1 MNFGQTPVPMGV
13 RFEHA
18 GPAGSECTTI
28 DDSVRTTRLQCTTR
42 GPKVFARKRYR
53 LAVIGAS
60 VVFLAACT
68 GNAASDTSSSA
79 SPNPTTTA
87 ATPSGAAAVSS
98 GQSAGSAASDSTPS
112 SAASQAAGPFNSVPG
127 LDQAALDVMN
137 KPVYGLG
144 QWAIAVRDLDT
155 GEQIVS
161 LNAGTMFEAGSVV
174 KTYSTGAAWLE
185 FGPTSTVVTPVKQ
198 AGTATDGTLNG
209 DLILVGAGD
218 LTMGGRTRAD
228 GSVDFTNL
236 DHNDANGNPGAT
248 LTTED
253 PLTGLNDLA
262 AQVKASGITAVSGNV
277 IVDDRLW
284 LPHTL
289 ADAPVSPIIIN
300 QNVIDFTTTP
310 TTPGQMATSVMSPVV
325 SPWVVKGEVT
335 TVEAG
340 GTTNVKASSPE
351 EGTVVLTGTIA
362 ADSKP
367 VVNVH
372 AFKDPVT
379 YARTAFIEALKRAGV
394 GVTADPVGTNPAAE
408 LPATQEVASLP
419 AVATLTSLPLE
430 EEVTYV
436 NKISY
441 NVGGETLLC
450 RLAVAAGSDDCE
462 QGLPRAAEIWKN
474 AGLDTTSAALVD
486 GSGLSGNLITP
497 DNQVQLQSIMA
508 ERPDVEQWKSTL
520 PMLGVDG
527 SLAMVQADSPAKGKV
542 IGKTGTLAAFD
553 AFNNRYR
560 LPVKALG
567 GYMDTASG
575 RHLAFA
581 VITTNSVFPD
591 INGVFAAN
599 DDVGSVVASIQQAY

>member
-1 MNFGQTPVPMGV
+1 MM
-13 RFEHA
+13 
-18 GPAGSECTTI
+18 
-28 DDSVRTTRLQCTTR
+28 
-42 GPKVFARKRYR
+42 FAHRRYR
-53 LAVIGAS
+53 VAAIGAS
-60 VVFLAACT
+60 VVLLAACT
-68 GNAASDTSSSA
+68 SNAANDTPSSA
-79 SPNPTTTA
+79 SPTASPSA
-87 ATPSGAAAVSS
+87 ATVSGAAAASS
-98 GQSAGSAASDSTPS
+98 VQSAGTSASGSAPS
-112 SAASQAAGPFNSVPG
+112 SASAQAAGQYTSVPG

-161 LNAGTMFEAGSVV
+161 LNAGTMFEPGSMV

-198 AGTATDGTLNG
+198 TGTVTDGKLNG
-209 DLILVGAGD
+209 DLLLVGAGD
-218 LTMGGRTRAD
+218 LTMGGRTRPD
-228 GSVDFTNL
+228 GTVDFTNL
-236 DHNDANGNPGAT
+236 DHNDANGIPGAT

-253 PLTGLNDLA
+253 PLTGLNELA
-262 AQVKASGITAVSGNV
+262 AQVKASGITEVSGNV

-284 LPHTL
+284 QPHTL
-289 ADAPVSPIIIN
+289 ADGPVSPIIIN

-310 TTPGQMATSVMSPVV
+310 TKPGEVATSVMSPVV
-325 SPWVVKGEVT
+325 APWVVKGEVK

-340 GTTNVKASSPE
+340 GTTNIKASSPE
-351 EGTVVLTGTIA
+351 EGTVVLSGTIA

-367 VVNVH
+367 VVNVY
-372 AFKDPVT
+372 AFKDPAT

-394 GVTADPVGTNPAAE
+394 SVTADPVGTNPAAK
-408 LPATQEVASLP
+408 LPPKQEVSALP
-419 AVATLTSLPLE
+419 AVAKLTSLPLE

-462 QGLPRAAEIWKN
+462 QGLPRAAEIWKK

-508 ERPDVEQWKSTL
+508 KRPDAEQWKSTL
-520 PMLGVDG
+520 PVLGVDG
-527 SLAMVQADSPAKGKV
+527 SLALVQADSPAKGKV

-553 AFNNRYR
+553 DFNGRYR

-567 GYMDTASG
+567 GYMETKSG
-575 RHLAFA
+575 RQFAFA
-581 VITTNSVFPD
+581 VIATNSVYPD
-591 INGVFAAN
+591 VNGVFSAN
-599 DDVGSVVASIQQAY
+599 DDVGKVVASIQQSY